1 MLEYLRLFILLGL
14 LMQVTYGLSKRAK
27 PSERQANM
35 AGPIGE
41 DPLNGL
47 SVTSREWEAA
57 RFKQD
62 VDSLPEVYIQARSPC
77 MPCMVRLKCSEREFC
92 CMAGAQLR

>member
-1 MLEYLRLFILLGL
+1 MLQSSHTCYHLVTGLHDTTVQKWLISHLRLLV
-14 LMQVTYGLSKRAK
+14 QVTYGLQKRAK
-27 PSERQANM
+27 PSAPETNG
-35 AGPIGE
+35 AGPSRE

-62 VDSLPEVYIQARSPC
+62 VESLPEVRIC
-77 MPCMVRLKCSEREFC
+77 
-92 CMAGAQLR
+92 

>member
-1 MLEYLRLFILLGL
+1 V
-14 LMQVTYGLSKRAK
+14 QVTYGLQKRAK
-27 PSERQANM
+27 PSAPETNG
-35 AGPIGE
+35 AGPSRE

-62 VDSLPEVYIQARSPC
+62 VESLPEVRIC
-77 MPCMVRLKCSEREFC
+77 
-92 CMAGAQLR
+92 

>member
-1 MLEYLRLFILLGL
+1 M
-14 LMQVTYGLSKRAK
+14 TYGLSKRAK
-27 PSERQANM
+27 PSERQADG

-41 DPLNGL
+41 DPFNGL

-62 VDSLPEVYIQARSPC
+62 VESLPEVGAPAGSSC
-77 MPCMVRLKCSEREFC
+77 MCIFAEGGLLPVWCTNE
-92 CMAGAQLR
+92 

>member
-1 MLEYLRLFILLGL
+1 M
-14 LMQVTYGLSKRAK
+14 TYGLQKRAR
-27 PSERQANM
+27 PSEREADG
-35 AGPIGE
+35 AGPSRD

-62 VDSLPEVYIQARSPC
+62 VESLPEVCICFFLCRIPLRAAG
-77 MPCMVRLKCSEREFC
+77 FC
-92 CMAGAQLR
+92 